1 MEEFIVASHVS
12 SVANYPPS
20 TVTIQTVRQ
29 HLPLPRTP
37 VNSIPTDHAIFA
49 STIDHEATGTIGLRL
64 IHGGLIIELVSLSHS
79 VAPLRL
85 IFPSLVMESPAVF
98 LWEDIELH
106 VLAVTESGSLYRI
119 VVPVQGSYLWERDL
133 ERVWPREYLIRHMPE
148 DTEGCMVHV
157 QGPHCM
163 AISTKNG
170 SLLRLESES
179 LGYESQDEEWTENL
193 SHQATFLST
202 FASFIPTRQASQP
215 NAADIISI
223 STHPWPSD
231 IGHVWTLSRDR
242 TLRLWKAKLGC
253 VASKTL
259 PHAAHSVEHS
269 RAPSVS
275 GGHPGRS
282 HPLLDEARQNLVKVF
297 STEAHVFAL
306 VFIPSQASVTSAGFF
321 CLLDTTSDNFRE
333 LGIIECSRRTVHCH
347 LQDFVVQID
356 SEDGE
361 DATLVTLWESQ
372 GRAMVEKTSLNIQS
386 LRDNEQQINLWST
399 AAYPQ
404 EHELTP
410 AYMEEKLLAPG
421 SLAEKFLE
429 NIFKPGVFSSLSLR
443 TAIDQYTDACL
454 SLPGPPPPQLMAAYQ
469 TLCENVA
476 AVVGCTVVLNRDSNG
491 AFQYTNYSTALKR
504 DWEGFVARCREVE
517 RSARWPLSLSILQNN
532 QIVLMERERAAS
544 LASEDMPIQL
554 HRLITQDHQIHD
566 DAYDILAAA
575 GALRQ
580 KIGPQAMAVVE
591 SHVLDLLQQEVSWSL
606 LDILMDHA
614 QKIDVAEY
622 MDEGT
627 TSWFQGRVQ
636 AIDINRATKAAI
648 DTIGELSFSAK
659 HEEDEVNLL
668 ALSSSAHSEWLR
680 SLAGAYVSTAV
691 EARYQL
697 TLSLITMLLFL
708 PDMLPRCHVAL
719 LGEVLAI
726 FRGTFMLRFVCNQPA
741 ERPSTLKEYES
752 GSLEDDVLRSLQNMD
767 VTHNR
772 VPTSAPISLL
782 NILLAQT
789 ASGENL
795 PVVAHKFLDSTG
807 LLESVS
813 PAISTKFE
821 VLFCERLRLLKFY
834 AGALELLTSLPKTA
848 GVAFVLSQ
856 TWLQVGRWDEA
867 AQLFERLA
875 GSFGPDSALTLD
887 ESEALTLV
895 LPAAQ
900 AIASDFEYYAHV
912 SELFRR
918 HSLTRYEVHFA
929 ELSISAAP
937 PSSDTAHLWL
947 TVARGYANLALYEEA
962 YAALMAMP
970 YEKQKRDFASQLALQ
985 MCEGDAVARLMA
997 FDFAGISDEVES
1009 ILSFKARNVDPRIGP
1024 NYSRILYTWY
1034 IQRGEYRNASLTMYQ
1049 RALKLQEIITSV
1061 TLFLDHGEEQLD
1073 SYSIAI
1079 NALSLVEENGQWIT
1093 LPIVKDSSKKRK
1105 TLSRYIPESRF
1116 QTSKHDACIVHLT
1129 DIRQS
1134 YTLLSAQID
1143 IIKREPDIL
1152 ASPEFLLPPPVIV
1165 MRLAHHN
1172 LLNQALSVASG
1183 LGVDMTD
1190 LFIQLASQC
1199 VRLSKASTNYVPP
1212 IESDWLLTDNASTWS
1227 GSPADRGWKFLRQ
1240 ALNRYDNA
1248 TTDYRYTKAVM
1259 ETVLSVDRNTPPP
1272 PWLVQTLEA
1281 QHPEHLIRLA
1291 LRYEKIEDAVSYS
1304 LSILHK
1310 SDAQLARQTGRQAS
1324 TTWLPYALIDQVIVA
1339 ASSET
1344 KPPARLAQLR
1354 TEIGNRLKRL
1364 QQLGGQKSA

>member
-1 MEEFIVASHVS
+1 M
-12 SVANYPPS
+12 
-20 TVTIQTVRQ
+20 
-29 HLPLPRTP
+29 
-37 VNSIPTDHAIFA
+37 
-49 STIDHEATGTIGLRL
+49 
-64 IHGGLIIELVSLSHS
+64 
-79 VAPLRL
+79 
-85 IFPSLVMESPAVF
+85 
-98 LWEDIELH
+98 
-106 VLAVTESGSLYRI
+106 
-119 VVPVQGSYLWERDL
+119 
-133 ERVWPREYLIRHMPE
+133 
-148 DTEGCMVHV
+148 
-157 QGPHCM
+157 
-163 AISTKNG
+163 
-170 SLLRLESES
+170 
-179 LGYESQDEEWTENL
+179 
-193 SHQATFLST
+193 
-202 FASFIPTRQASQP
+202 
-215 NAADIISI
+215 
-223 STHPWPSD
+223 
-231 IGHVWTLSRDR
+231 WTLSRDR

-259 PHAAHSVEHS
+259 PHTAHINENV
-269 RAPSVS
+269 RAQSVS
-275 GGHPGRS
+275 AGHSDRS

-297 STEAHVFAL
+297 SPGVQIFAL
-306 VFIPSQASVTSAGFF
+306 VFIPSPASVTSAGFF
-321 CLLDTTSDNFRE
+321 CLLDSTSDNIRE

-347 LQDFVVQID
+347 LQDFVIQL
-356 SEDGE
+356 DGE
-361 DATLVTLWESQ
+361 DVNLVTLWESQ
-372 GRAMVEKTSLNIQS
+372 GRAMVEKTTVNIQS
-386 LRDNEQQINLWST
+386 LRDNEPQIHIWST

-517 RSARWPLSLSILQNN
+517 RSARWPLSLSTLRNN
-532 QIVLMERERAAS
+532 QVVLMERERAAS

-575 GALRQ
+575 GTLRQ

-627 TSWFQGRVQ
+627 ASWFQGRVQ

-680 SLAGAYVSTAV
+680 SLTGAYVSTAV

-741 ERPSTLKEYES
+741 ERPSTVKEYES

-772 VPTSAPISLL
+772 VPSSAPISLL
-782 NILLAQT
+782 NILLSQT

-875 GSFGPDSALTLD
+875 GSFGSFYSFPRSMLSKLFAIGPDSALTLD

-918 HSLTRYEVHFA
+918 HYLTRYEVHFA

-947 TVARGYANLALYEEA
+947 TVARGYANLSLYEEA

-970 YEKQKRDFASQLALQ
+970 YEKQ
-985 MCEGDAVARLMA
+985 
-997 FDFAGISDEVES
+997 
-1009 ILSFKARNVDPRIGP
+1009 
-1024 NYSRILYTWY
+1024 
-1034 IQRGEYRNASLTMYQ
+1034 
-1049 RALKLQEIITSV
+1049 SV
-1061 TLFLDHGEEQLD
+1061 KF
-1073 SYSIAI
+1073 S
-1079 NALSLVEENGQWIT
+1079 
-1093 LPIVKDSSKKRK
+1093 LPISI
-1105 TLSRYIPESRF
+1105 SR
-1116 QTSKHDACIVHLT
+1116 
-1129 DIRQS
+1129 
-1134 YTLLSAQID
+1134 
-1143 IIKREPDIL
+1143 
-1152 ASPEFLLPPPVIV
+1152 
-1165 MRLAHHN
+1165 
-1172 LLNQALSVASG
+1172 
-1183 LGVDMTD
+1183 
-1190 LFIQLASQC
+1190 
-1199 VRLSKASTNYVPP
+1199 
-1212 IESDWLLTDNASTWS
+1212 
-1227 GSPADRGWKFLRQ
+1227 
-1240 ALNRYDNA
+1240 
-1248 TTDYRYTKAVM
+1248 
-1259 ETVLSVDRNTPPP
+1259 
-1272 PWLVQTLEA
+1272 
-1281 QHPEHLIRLA
+1281 
-1291 LRYEKIEDAVSYS
+1291 
-1304 LSILHK
+1304 
-1310 SDAQLARQTGRQAS
+1310 
-1324 TTWLPYALIDQVIVA
+1324 
-1339 ASSET
+1339 
-1344 KPPARLAQLR
+1344 
-1354 TEIGNRLKRL
+1354 
-1364 QQLGGQKSA
+1364 